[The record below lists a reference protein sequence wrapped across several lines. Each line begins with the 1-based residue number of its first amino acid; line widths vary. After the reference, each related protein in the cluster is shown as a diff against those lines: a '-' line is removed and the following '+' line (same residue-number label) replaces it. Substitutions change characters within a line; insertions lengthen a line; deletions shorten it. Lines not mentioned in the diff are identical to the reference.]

1 MRKATGINA
10 SSLLKQRSW
19 YSRIDRQPLLVSTI
33 FLLPSLLIYALF
45 VLGTMIYSFV
55 LSFTNWDGISRTFKF
70 IGLINYIK
78 LFNDTQFY
86 NAFKNN
92 LIWVVISLILPMFLG
107 LLLAVLIDRQIR
119 GENIFKS
126 IFYLPMTISFI
137 VIAVIWSWVYEPN
150 LGILNVFLRAVGLG
164 FFSKA
169 WLANQNT
176 TLFSIIIA
184 ASWQL
189 TGYSMVLFLAGLRSI
204 PPVLIEAA
212 KLDGASSWQSFWHV
226 IFPMLRSVRT
236 VVIGTVLINS
246 FRVFD
251 LVFAMT
257 QGGPGGAS
265 NVLAMFMYQ
274 EAFWKYRMSYGA
286 AIAVMQ
292 FLIILIIMVVY
303 LWRAMKAEKEV
314 Y

>member
-1 MRKATGINA
+1 MREAVVTNT
-10 SSLLKQRSW
+10 SPLLKRRSW
-19 YSRIDRQPLLVSTI
+19 YSRIGRQRLLVPTV
-33 FLLPSLLIYALF
+33 FLFPSLLIYAIF

-55 LSFTNWDGISRTFKF
+55 LSFTNWDGISGTFNF
-70 IGLINYIK
+70 IGLVNYIK
-78 LFNDTQFY
+78 LFNDAEFY
-86 NAFKNN
+86 NALKNN

-126 IFYLPMTISFI
+126 IFYLPMTISFV
-137 VIAVIWSWVYEPN
+137 VIAVIWSWIYEPN
-150 LGILNVFLRAVGLG
+150 LGILNISLRAVGLG

-169 WLANQNT
+169 WLASQNT
-176 TLFSIIIA
+176 ALFSIIIA

-189 TGYSMVLFLAGLRSI
+189 TGYSMVLFLAGLRNI
-204 PPVLIEAA
+204 PPELIEAA
-212 KLDGASSWQSFWHV
+212 ELDGASSWQSFWHV
-226 IFPMLRSVRT
+226 IYPMLRSVRT
-236 VVIGTVLINS
+236 IVTVTIIINS

-257 QGGPGGAS
+257 KGGPGTAS
-265 NVLAMFMYQ
+265 SVLAMFMYR
-274 EAFWKYRMSYGA
+274 EGFLKYRMSYGS

-292 FLIILIIMVVY
+292 FFIILIIMIVY
-303 LWRAMKAEKEV
+303 LWRSMKAEEEV